1 MSTVPPTA
9 LERLRRV
16 HNARDLAELAL
27 AGVRRVVDL
36 ADSDVLEWKRGKP
49 IPRVKP
55 REDVAVV
62 RFDERSQDAWL
73 EVIPPYRQKPLA
85 GFQSRGDVGYI
96 ALVDGEFA
104 GWLWISRVTFRD
116 PWSGL
121 RVRLA
126 PDEAYSHSFYVAEAF
141 RPKGVASVLVARM
154 LADVK
159 ADPGIASVYCWVDR
173 RNRKSAFVLQM
184 GFGFSGVQK
193 IKRLHILRRWG
204 GQVPFSAQP
213 RSGPMSRV
221 GRHTEWHD
229 IAPAL

>member
-1 MSTVPPTA
+1 MSTGPLTA
-9 LERLRRV
+9 AERLRRAR
-16 HNARDLAELAL
+16 NAREVAELAL
-27 AGVRRVVDL
+27 GGVRRVIDL
-36 ADSDVLEWKRGKP
+36 ADADVFERKRGKP
-49 IPRVKP
+49 VPQVKP
-55 REDVAVV
+55 RDDVAVV
-62 RFDERSQDAWL
+62 RFDERPEAAWR
-73 EVIPPYRQKPLA
+73 EIIPPYRQKPLA

-104 GWLWISRVTFRD
+104 GWLWISRMTFRD

-141 RPKGVASVLVARM
+141 RPKGVASMLVARM
-154 LADVK
+154 LDDVE

-184 GFGFSGVQK
+184 GFGFSRVQK

-221 GRHTEWHD
+221 GRHAEVHD
-229 IAPAL
+229 IVPAL